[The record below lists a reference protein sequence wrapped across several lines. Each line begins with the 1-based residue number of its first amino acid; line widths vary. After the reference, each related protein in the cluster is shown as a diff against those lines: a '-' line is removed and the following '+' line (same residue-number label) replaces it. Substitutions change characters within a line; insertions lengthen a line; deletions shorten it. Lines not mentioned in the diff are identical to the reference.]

1 MLYPVSSGLRPV
13 SSSFPPPAVRR
24 TGQESG
30 LWLPDAQPTSPSCR
44 TWGRVFFILL
54 ASILFCSLT
63 LPPMAQAEEKQDKI
77 TRRATHAQ
85 VEDTGW
91 NVCRDM
97 VKNFDLLQQPNASFA
112 CQLRFHPSMTQ
123 FSEPDWEEL
132 KIEDNWQLLYS
143 ILEPT
148 LRGYWDPPIP
158 FAEWQAQF
166 IHDMQAGYREYT
178 TKYDKGIV
186 FREPFHPSLRMT
198 RVRFEQDGPLVAVVS
213 YSPRPLAE
221 REALCEELSRTC
233 PYMPNVWPVER
244 LPAPEGA
251 VTLDE
256 CLNAVARKRGYEGM
270 PAAGEYENEFL
281 VLYLPG
287 ENKPISSIYTE
298 NPRLESC
305 GSRLFLYKGRAYI
318 MGGFGPFP
326 GGQGRGI
333 CRAKKPKDPWTKYV
347 CQGICAIDRVVPRE
361 P

>member
-1 MLYPVSSGLRPV
+1 MAIKVPMFMDIS
-13 SSSFPPPAVRR
+13 RR
-24 TGQESG
+24 F
-30 LWLPDAQPTSPSCR
+30 LP
-44 TWGRVFFILL
+44 LL
-54 ASILFCSLT
+54 LT
-63 LPPMAQAEEKQDKI
+63 LCCALALQAVAQAGEKQ
-77 TRRATHAQ
+77 AQ
-85 VEDTGW
+85 VKPRVKYYQYKDTGW

-97 VKNFDLLQQPNASFA
+97 VKNFDLLQQSNASFA

-143 ILEPT
+143 IHEPT
-148 LRGYWDPPIP
+148 LRGFWDPPIP
-158 FAEWQAQF
+158 FAKWQAQF
-166 IHDMQAGYREYT
+166 IHDMQAGYIEYT
-178 TKYDKGIV
+178 KHGIV
-186 FREPFHPSLRMT
+186 FRDPFHPSLRMT
-198 RVRFEQDGPLVAVVS
+198 KVRFEQDGPLVAVLS

-233 PYMPNVWPVER
+233 PYMPDVWPVDR

-251 VTLDE
+251 TTLDE
-256 CLNAVARKRGYEGM
+256 CLNAVARKRGYEGT

-281 VLYLPG
+281 VLYFPG
-287 ENKPISSIYTE
+287 ENKPISRIYTE

-326 GGQGRGI
+326 GGGHKGI
-333 CRAKKPKDPWTKYV
+333 CRAKKPKHPWTKYV
-347 CQGICAIDRVVPRE
+347 HQSICTIDRVVPRE